1 MYNKTFLS
9 ASILLALSAS
19 VQAEEYGLF
28 DEIVVSA
35 TRTNQTIDSVAA
47 SVAVVTEEQLEEN
60 MTKNVSDVF
69 EYVPGVT
76 VNSSQRQGVQNINIR
91 GMEGK
96 RVKIIVDGA
105 SQPGVFSGGPYEF
118 INSSAVTVEPDM
130 LKSVEVVK
138 GAASSLHG
146 SDAIG
151 GVVAFETKDPKDFL
165 KDGKDRGGQVKVT
178 YSSEDN
184 SFSEH
189 VAVAKRFESLEALVA
204 YTRRDGEE
212 LDNFAKA
219 PYTDYAVES
228 QNYANNDLLIK
239 LQSQLSDAHRIEFT
253 GEVIYNQIDSDIANK
268 SYQNF
273 NSEDSTK
280 QNRIALKHIWFAD
293 SSVADTVTSRLT
305 WLSKKENGVTNRFK
319 AASAGVPPWVPP
331 NNDNQQKKDYN
342 YTEDKLEFESQLD
355 KELGKHYFVYG
366 LSAKQSDISNIN
378 REYNSDPSTDD
389 QIYVY
394 TPDAKEQSIGLFFQD
409 EISLLS
415 EKLIVTPGIRYD
427 YFLTDPS
434 NTSVESFEKF
444 SDSAITGRVGATY
457 RLTAP
462 GTIFAQISQ
471 GFRAPAFDELY
482 YTYDNPAHGY
492 VNKPNP
498 NLGSEKSLS
507 YELGYRHN
515 TTSSASEIAL
525 YYSDYKDFIE
535 QTSSNVDGLTE
546 YTNINIDEAQI
557 KGIEVSNMLDWH
569 QIAGLPAGISTKVIA
584 AYTKGEDGKG
594 NPLNSVN
601 PWNAVAAFNYD
612 SPTSGWGTSLKVNY
626 TASKSQRDI
635 NSNSAEGGIS
645 GQVSIPSAT
654 VVDLTAY
661 FKPMNDLTLRAGVMN
676 LTNEEYYSWNDIRG
690 KKSLTKDYTQAER
703 NFSLSVKYEF

>member
-1 MYNKTFLS
+1 
-9 ASILLALSAS
+9 
-19 VQAEEYGLF
+19 
-28 DEIVVSA
+28 
-35 TRTNQTIDSVAA
+35 
-47 SVAVVTEEQLEEN
+47 

-366 LSAKQSDISNIN
+366 LSAKQ
-378 REYNSDPSTDD
+378 REVDPDGWTH
-389 QIYVY
+389 
-394 TPDAKEQSIGLFFQD
+394 
-409 EISLLS
+409 
-415 EKLIVTPGIRYD
+415 KLI
-427 YFLTDPS
+427 S
-434 NTSVESFEKF
+434 
-444 SDSAITGRVGATY
+444 
-457 RLTAP
+457 
-462 GTIFAQISQ
+462 
-471 GFRAPAFDELY
+471 
-482 YTYDNPAHGY
+482 
-492 VNKPNP
+492 
-498 NLGSEKSLS
+498 
-507 YELGYRHN
+507 
-515 TTSSASEIAL
+515 
-525 YYSDYKDFIE
+525 
-535 QTSSNVDGLTE
+535 
-546 YTNINIDEAQI
+546 
-557 KGIEVSNMLDWH
+557 
-569 QIAGLPAGISTKVIA
+569 
-584 AYTKGEDGKG
+584 
-594 NPLNSVN
+594 
-601 PWNAVAAFNYD
+601 
-612 SPTSGWGTSLKVNY
+612 
-626 TASKSQRDI
+626 
-635 NSNSAEGGIS
+635 
-645 GQVSIPSAT
+645 
-654 VVDLTAY
+654 
-661 FKPMNDLTLRAGVMN
+661 
-676 LTNEEYYSWNDIRG
+676 
-690 KKSLTKDYTQAER
+690 
-703 NFSLSVKYEF
+703 